1 MYVNCLFCF
10 FQALSALSSQAAS
23 LSSKLEAA
31 LKQQE
36 HVFKRIKQIS
46 SKQKESVKQH
56 ESTSKEN
63 RSSWDQMD
71 TGSNNAQQLTH
82 TLNSEHCLA
91 VTRGIVTLL
100 LAMDHS
106 CSADMFL
113 LACKV
118 LARLVTMAHLS
129 ISQLFTIEQ
138 MQQLMRV
145 FVKGDQ
151 PWIQH
156 ALACLLQDMLDV
168 TSSDKNPNINTIV
181 NILGA
186 DETFENPPTTNEMD
200 TDSQPAGPSWGQLEN
215 EIFGTF
221 TIDETIVPDK
231 DVETQNK
238 VNNNNQLPS
247 VFESDDSELDDFLDD
262 ILERGRSL
270 LRRNGAA
277 KTTVTNGSIS
287 TAMDARL
294 ELGVE
299 TTAEIQLRRLTSLA
313 TSNLLQHLNS
323 PTSDTEEPQIPP
335 PWPEELILPWTQSSS
350 IDITNSEMLTICFNV
365 LFNEMQLQNSSYIEN
380 TVRLWLTLNKTSS
393 KGSFNPSY
401 IPVIGISSQS
411 VNSLISALVYSPSLS
426 LRTWCVALQA
436 LTLMCNMH
444 NIPNNTPAPVD
455 LLEQYLNGMAGCLI
469 SHQEFVPMLLRLLSG
484 SGLTYADKGQQAGP
498 SVCKALHELL
508 VRLQMRCDVI
518 TMGSSAGVQLKEI
531 LLRLLY
537 QLVQPNGPLALRQGP
552 LDVQCKFLQSLLH
565 LNFVDTNLGIV
576 MCIMESTGVLVSSY
590 VSNIE
595 RIKCVNLGERNN
607 TASNNFSG
615 LFASVLGSDS
625 SKQDRPASWESLL
638 IALLKLLTKLVQT
651 PLNAERVTQPEPMDT
666 ETVQNAQTDECKA
679 ERQERTR
686 ENTARVPCLA
696 DTMLQHH
703 PSIMRLCHSLA
714 SCSGSSLAMLVG
726 CAQQIGLADIGE
738 PTTVGDAVFQMLSV
752 MTQKTSKPHLILEP
766 LVLFLRSAQQLSEP
780 LLWFLL
786 QVLNSEDALRGFL
799 NLDGVRVL
807 AESMVQSGKSL
818 SAVHHGTVSLIMHHM
833 AAAASNS
840 NNGNKSDATLSY
852 SATSF
857 SKKVQQASMENA
869 EALVNF
875 APLGSIRCHSGTAQP
890 ADVLIQSTVAPH
902 RRARTP
908 QWCYHFY
915 PDETHTDL
923 TIKLPCAV
931 LLREVQ
937 LQPHV
942 SSLSTCPSAVA
953 LEVSNGN
960 PDHLVPASP
969 PLATSG
975 MTFIRLHLPVPEVVT
990 HVLLRLYKPRDAS
1003 NIGLSQIRLL
1013 GTSAFGG
1020 VVKQSTSNDVSEE
1033 EAFSKFSLGWLRLL
1047 HHCFI
1052 LPQNNSDLEKSTVAA
1067 AASIPD
1073 LLVTC
1078 CGLLLVPTHIPA
1090 LYLPNLER
1098 VLCKLS
1104 LHDRQSGL
1112 SAIRILLDSKAALSG
1127 STHVYVSSRND
1138 LTLNSPATQ
1147 SVCELLYQICENQDP
1162 DTLYRVAAVLEW
1174 LLNTA
1179 TQAIAS
1185 NDYDSCSSAFISC
1198 IASILWSA
1206 KEANVT
1212 YPLQNMITTDL
1223 FNTVFKWTEIVDDNL
1238 ALKNALDCLLCSLCY
1253 IKNELFPILLQRMC
1267 VLVPNLSTDLTASI
1281 SDDRK
1286 DSESMTDDTKQN
1298 FENESEW
1305 YGRLIIGELS
1315 QIILTDSQ
1323 LRTIAM
1329 VSRSPVVIQQLLD
1342 SGLPK
1347 LLIKA
1352 ILEFCDNK
1360 MDRVPM
1366 AKLENVTS
1374 ILRFLADI
1382 CSEQSMRDWLGTP
1395 DGSSFWLPLLQWL
1408 CRKQPLQVISQ
1419 LKSETRAQLED
1430 VCVRFLSRCCLCHPN
1445 NQRLLARVLCEV
1457 ISQQS
1462 NGISGFMRRLVLQLL
1477 LENEKI
1483 PVCIKTDETVYKTSP
1498 VPQPSMPYHPA
1509 YKCTHDRI
1517 FLHLSTNTTIGE
1529 ILEQHI
1535 TFATTMK
1542 TDKRRKDSF
1551 GITICSNGAQ
1561 TEVWEIGLEG
1571 SDHISM
1577 AAGVTAKD
1585 KRAKDLKNQAQ
1596 FFLPQHSTPKL
1607 KKKRYTSYSSEGVQG
1622 LLDTVCGR
1630 TVRCESLPEYPL
1642 PLGLTLAQL
1651 LALLESQTSWPDR
1664 PCVHLTITHSKE
1676 QSQRSDADSLLQHRS
1691 IGNALQVFST
1701 IGGLALLAQHLPTVY
1716 PEIVRPSTSEKAV
1729 TSEQPD
1735 TDWVK
1740 VEGSDFDI
1748 YEDLEDMQGT
1758 GTPSKNC
1765 NVITN
1770 VPPHSLTAFGLFLRL
1785 PGYAEVLLKDSKK
1798 ALCLL
1803 RLVLGVTDDGEGG
1816 DVFLSP
1822 VADSLPTLPFEVLR
1836 QLYDSTPLGT
1846 DDGRLLRTI
1855 SINIGVTHLL
1865 LSCLAVFTHQV
1876 QPHSNNGPEGRE
1888 TATSSGRSDDKS
1900 QLYWAKG
1907 KKSYMTYV
1915 PN

>member
-1 MYVNCLFCF
+1 M
-10 FQALSALSSQAAS
+10 
-23 LSSKLEAA
+23 
-31 LKQQE
+31 
-36 HVFKRIKQIS
+36 
-46 SKQKESVKQH
+46 
-56 ESTSKEN
+56 
-63 RSSWDQMD
+63 
-71 TGSNNAQQLTH
+71 
-82 TLNSEHCLA
+82 
-91 VTRGIVTLL
+91 
-100 LAMDHS
+100 
-106 CSADMFL
+106 
-113 LACKV
+113 
-118 LARLVTMAHLS
+118 
-129 ISQLFTIEQ
+129 
-138 MQQLMRV
+138 
-145 FVKGDQ
+145 
-151 PWIQH
+151 
-156 ALACLLQDMLDV
+156 
-168 TSSDKNPNINTIV
+168 
-181 NILGA
+181 
-186 DETFENPPTTNEMD
+186 
-200 TDSQPAGPSWGQLEN
+200 
-215 EIFGTF
+215 
-221 TIDETIVPDK
+221 PDK
-231 DVETQNK
+231 VVENQNK

-270 LRRNGAA
+270 LRRNGST
-277 KTTVTNGSIS
+277 KTAISNGSIS
-287 TAMDARL
+287 SAMDARL

-299 TTAEIQLRRLTSLA
+299 TTSEIQLRRLTSLA
-313 TSNLLQHLNS
+313 TSNLLQHLSS
-323 PTSDTEEPQIPP
+323 PISETDSSQVPP
-335 PWPEELILPWTQSSS
+335 PWPEELLLPWMRSTSS
-350 IDITNSEMLTICFNV
+350 DLPNSEMLSMCFNI
-365 LFNEMQLQNSSYIEN
+365 LFNEMQLQSSSYIEN
-380 TVRLWLTLNKTSS
+380 TVRLWLTLNKSS
-393 KGSFNPSY
+393 VKGSFNPSFVP
-401 IPVIGISSQS
+401 IINISSQS
-411 VNSLISALVYSPSLS
+411 INSLIAALVYSPSLS

-436 LTLMCNMH
+436 LTLMCNLQ
-444 NIPNNTPAPVD
+444 NNVLAPVD
-455 LLEQYLNGMAGCLI
+455 WLENSLNGMASCLI
-469 SHQEFVPMLLRLLSG
+469 NHQEFVPMLLRLLSG
-484 SGLTYADKGQQAGP
+484 SGLTYADKSHQAGP
-498 SVCKALHELL
+498 SVCKALHDLL

-518 TMGSSAGVQLKEI
+518 TSGSTAGVQLKEL

-537 QLVQPNGPLALRQGP
+537 QLVQPSGPLALRQGP
-552 LDVQCKFLQSLLH
+552 LDVQCKFLQTLLH
-565 LNFVDTNLGIV
+565 LNYIDTNLGIV
-576 MCIMESTGVLVSSY
+576 MCIMESTSVLVSSY
-590 VSNIE
+590 VSNVE
-595 RIKCVNLGERNN
+595 RIKCANLGERNN
-607 TASNNFSG
+607 NAANNFSG

-638 IALLKLLTKLVQT
+638 IALLKFLTKLVQT
-651 PLNAERVTQPEPMDT
+651 PLAVDRLNMPQQSEPMDT
-666 ETVQNAQTDECKA
+666 ETVQTAQTDESKA
-679 ERQERTR
+679 EQQERTR
-686 ENTARVPCLA
+686 ESSNRIPCLA

-726 CAQQIGLADIGE
+726 CAQQIGLTDIGE
-738 PTTVGDAVFQMLSV
+738 PTTVGDAVFQLLSV
-752 MTQKTSKPHLILEP
+752 MTQKTSKPALILEP

-786 QVLNSEDALRGFL
+786 QVLNNEEALRGFL

-807 AESMVQSGKSL
+807 AESMVQSGKTL
-818 SAVHHGTVSLIMHHM
+818 SPIHHGTVSLVMHHM
-833 AAAASNS
+833 AATVTVS
-840 NNGNKSDATLSY
+840 NGNKSDATLSY
-852 SATSF
+852 SAPSF

-923 TIKLPCAV
+923 TIRLPCAV

-953 LEVSNGN
+953 LEISNGN

-969 PLATSG
+969 PLPTSG
-975 MTFIRLHLPVPEVVT
+975 MTFIRLHLPVPEIVT

-1020 VVKQSTSNDVSEE
+1020 VVKPSSANEVSEE
-1033 EAFSKFSLGWLRLL
+1033 ETFSRFSLGWLRLL

-1052 LPQNNSDLEKSTVAA
+1052 LPQANSELEKATVAA
-1067 AASIPD
+1067 AASVPD

-1078 CGLLLVPTHIPA
+1078 CGLLLVPTHIPT

-1112 SAIRILLDSKAALSG
+1112 TAIRLLLDSKAALSG
-1127 STHVYVSSRND
+1127 STHVYVSSRPE
-1138 LTLNSPATQ
+1138 LALNSPATQ
-1147 SVCELLYQICENQDP
+1147 SVCELLYQICEYQDQ
-1162 DTLYRVAAVLEW
+1162 DTPYRVSAVLEW

-1179 TQAIAS
+1179 LQATLS
-1185 NDYDSCSSAFISC
+1185 NDSEKCSSAFIFC
-1198 IASILWSA
+1198 ISSILWSA
-1206 KEANVT
+1206 KEANVI
-1212 YPLQNMITTDL
+1212 YPLQNMITTEL
-1223 FNTVFKWTEIVDDNL
+1223 FNTLFKWSTLISNNL
-1238 ALKNALDCLLCSLCY
+1238 ALKNALDSLLCSLCY

-1286 DSESMTDDTKQN
+1286 DSESMTDDSKQN

-1305 YGRLIIGELS
+1305 YGRLIIGDLS
-1315 QIILTDSQ
+1315 KLTLSEDQ
-1323 LRTIAM
+1323 LETIAM
-1329 VSRSPVVIQQLLD
+1329 VSRSPIVIQQLLD

-1347 LLIKA
+1347 LLIRA
-1352 ILEFCDNK
+1352 VLEFCNNK
-1360 MDRVPM
+1360 IDKVPM
-1366 AKLENVTS
+1366 AKLENVTA
-1374 ILRFLADI
+1374 ILKFFANI
-1382 CSEQSMRDWLGTP
+1382 CSEQTMRDWLGSV
-1395 DGSSFWLPLLQWL
+1395 DGSLFWLPLLQWL
-1408 CRKQPLQVISQ
+1408 CCKHSFQSTSQ
-1419 LKSETRAQLED
+1419 LKSETHAHLED
-1430 VCVRFLSRCCLCHPN
+1430 VCVTFLARCCLCHSN
-1445 NQRLLARVLCEV
+1445 NQKLLARVLCEV
-1457 ISQQS
+1457 ISQQL
-1462 NGISGFMRRLVLQLL
+1462 NGISGFMRRLILQLL
-1477 LENEKI
+1477 LENEKV
-1483 PVCIKTDETVYKTSP
+1483 PVCIKTDESVYKTSP
-1498 VPQPSMPYHPA
+1498 IPQPSMPFHPA
-1509 YKCTHDRI
+1509 YKCTHDRV
-1517 FLHLSTNTTIGE
+1517 FLYLSTNTTIGE

-1535 TFATTMK
+1535 TFATTIK
-1542 TDKRRKDSF
+1542 TDSKRKDNF
-1551 GITICSNGAQ
+1551 GITISSNGAQ
-1561 TEVWEIGLEG
+1561 TEVWEIGLDG

-1585 KRAKDLKNQAQ
+1585 KRAKDVKNQAMA
-1596 FFLPQHSTPKL
+1596 FIPAVKDAKNVVTSTPQL
-1607 KKKRYTSYSSEGVQG
+1607 KKKRYATSESVVG

-1630 TVRCESLPEYPL
+1630 IIRCESIPEYPL

-1651 LALLESQTSWPDR
+1651 LALLETQSSWPDR
-1664 PCVHLTITHSKE
+1664 PCIHLTISHSKE
-1676 QSQRSDADSLLQHRS
+1676 DRSTRADADSLLQHRS

-1716 PEIVRPSTSEKAV
+1716 PELVRPSSTEKAV
-1729 TSEQPD
+1729 NSEQAD

-1740 VEGSDFDI
+1740 VEGSDDI
-1748 YEDLEDMQGT
+1748 YEDLEDIQST
-1758 GTPSKNC
+1758 STPSKNC
-1765 NVITN
+1765 NVMTN

-1846 DDGRLLRTI
+1846 DDGRFLRTI

-1876 QPHSNNGPEGRE
+1876 QPHSNGNDGTRE
-1888 TATSSGRSDDKS
+1888 PTSSTNGKNDDKS

-1907 KKSYMTYV
+1907 KIKKSNSFFFNYYCIF
-1915 PN
+1915 NKL